1 MLSGGGLKEEKLLFG
16 QFASCR
22 MTIDSDAKALSCKSG
37 TGCYKNGRRHNTESV
52 LLRGTYGK

>member
-22 MTIDSDAKALSCKSG
+22 MTIDSDVKALSCKSG
-37 TGCYKNGRRHNTESV
+37 TGCYKNGRPAE
-52 LLRGTYGK
+52 